1 MQEAWSCVL
10 GSCLD
15 RRHLHLRASPTSCPG
30 LVARYSLPHSSIRLY
45 SSPTAVHVPG
55 EEDRLGWGWE
65 EVRGGCWER
74 APVLSLFLWCLAK
87 REARGETKALLDAE
101 GEAGRDAQETV
112 LGKGSRGRQRAELG
126 GPGRDPGRGWHG
138 ARWRDLC

>member
-1 MQEAWSCVL
+1 MQEARSCVL

-30 LVARYSLPHSSIRLY
+30 LVARCSLPHSSIRLY
-45 SSPTAVHVPG
+45 SSSPTAVHVPG

-74 APVLSLFLWCLAK
+74 ARVLSLFLWCLAK
-87 REARGETKALLDAE
+87 REARGETKALL
-101 GEAGRDAQETV
+101 EAGRDAQETE
-112 LGKGSRGRQRAELG
+112 LRKRLQR
-126 GPGRDPGRGWHG
+126 
-138 ARWRDLC
+138 